1 MTSLRGRDVSA
12 ERLLE
17 RLQPALH
24 PVSPLP
30 GIQPWNRHEIDDLV
44 PARLREAA
52 VLLPLIP
59 RGDTLNILLTHRHED
74 LRHHAGQVSFPGGRV
89 EPDDAGPVAAALREA
104 QEEVG
109 LSGAVPLGLLD
120 PLVTIS
126 AFHVWPVV
134 ARVPIDFSAVIDPSE
149 VQAAF
154 EVPLA
159 FLLDPGNCRRVEADY
174 QGRRRHW
181 FEFAWEG
188 HRIWGVT
195 AAVLV
200 NLRERMHAVG

>member
-1 MTSLRGRDVSA
+1 MTSPRRREVSA
-12 ERLLE
+12 GRLLE
-17 RLQPALH
+17 LLQPALH
-24 PVSPLP
+24 PVSPIPRLS
-30 GIQPWNRHEIDDLV
+30 PWNHHEIEDLV

-52 VLLPLIP
+52 VLLPLIT
-59 RGDTLNILLTHRHED
+59 RGETLNILLTHRHEG
-74 LRHHAGQVSFPGGRV
+74 LRDHAGQVSFPGGRV
-89 EPDDAGPVAAALREA
+89 EPSDAGPVAAALREA
-104 QEEVG
+104 EEEVG
-109 LSGAVPLGLLD
+109 LSSAVPLGLLD

-134 ARVPIDFSAVIDPSE
+134 ARVPPGFVAVIDPVE

-154 EVPLA
+154 EVPLD

-181 FEFAWEG
+181 FEFTWEG

-200 NLRERMHAVG
+200 NLRERMQAVG

>member
-1 MTSLRGRDVSA
+1 MSLLRGHEVSA
-12 ERLLE
+12 DGLLE
-17 RLQPALH
+17 LLQPALH
-24 PVSPLP
+24 PLSPLP
-30 GIQPWNRHEIDDLV
+30 RLAPWNRHEIADLV
-44 PARLREAA
+44 PQRLREAA

-59 RGDTLNILLTHRHED
+59 RDGTLKLLLTHRHDD
-74 LRHHAGQVSFPGGRV
+74 LRHHAGQVSFPGGRI
-89 EPDDAGPVAAALREA
+89 EAHDPDPVAAALREA
-104 QEEVG
+104 EEEVG
-109 LSGAVPLGLLD
+109 LTGAQPLGLLD

-134 ARVPIDFSAVIDPSE
+134 ARVHPGFSAVIDPSE
-149 VQAAF
+149 VQSAF

-159 FLLDPGNCRRVEADY
+159 FLLDPANCRRVEADY

-181 FEFAWEG
+181 FEFNYAG

-200 NLRERMHAVG
+200 NLRERMQAVG

>member
-1 MTSLRGRDVSA
+1 MSPLRGLDVSA
-12 ERLLE
+12 DVLLE
-17 RLQPALH
+17 LLQPALH
-24 PVSPLP
+24 PMSPLP
-30 GIQPWNRHEIDDLV
+30 RLSPWNRHEIEDLV

-59 RGDTLNILLTHRHED
+59 RRGRLNLLLTHRHER
-74 LRHHAGQVSFPGGRV
+74 LRDHAGQVSFPGGRI
-89 EPDDAGPVAAALREA
+89 EPGDAGPVAAALREA
-104 QEEVG
+104 EEEVG
-109 LSGAVPLGLLD
+109 MSSAVPLGLLD

-134 ARVPIDFSAVIDPSE
+134 ARVPSDFAAVIDPSE
-149 VQAAF
+149 VQSVF
-154 EVPLA
+154 EVPLE

-181 FEFAWEG
+181 FEFNWEG

-200 NLRERMHAVG
+200 NLRERMQAAG

>member
-1 MTSLRGRDVSA
+1 MSPLRGRDVSA

-17 RLQPALH
+17 LLQPALH
-24 PVSPLP
+24 PMSPLP
-30 GIQPWNRHEIDDLV
+30 RLEPWNRHELSDLV

-59 RGDTLNILLTHRHED
+59 RGDTLHLLLTHRHPG
-74 LRHHAGQVSFPGGRV
+74 LRHHAGQISFPGGRI
-89 EPDDAGPVAAALREA
+89 EPEDDGPVAAALREA
-104 QEEVG
+104 EEEVG
-109 LSGAVPLGLLD
+109 LSSAQPLGLLD

-134 ARVPIDFSAVIDPSE
+134 ARVPRGFAAVIDPGE
-149 VQAAF
+149 VQSAF

-159 FLLDPGNCRRVEADY
+159 FLLDPANCRRVEAEY

-181 FEFAWEG
+181 FEFTYEG

>member
-1 MTSLRGRDVSA
+1 MSPLRGRDVSA

-17 RLQPALH
+17 LLLPALH

-30 GIQPWNRHEIDDLV
+30 SLSPWNRHEINDLV

-59 RGDTLNILLTHRHED
+59 RGDALHILLTHRHQG
-74 LRHHAGQVSFPGGRV
+74 LRNHAGQVSFPGGSI
-89 EPDDAGPVAAALREA
+89 EPGDEGPVAAALREA
-104 QEEVG
+104 EEEVG
-109 LSGAVPLGLLD
+109 LSSAMPLGLLD

-134 ARVPIDFSAVIDPSE
+134 ARVPPGFTAVIDPSE

-159 FLLDPGNCRRVEADY
+159 FLLDPANCRRVEADY

-181 FEFAWEG
+181 FEFAYDG

-195 AAVLV
+195 AAMLV